1 MKRNE
6 YREFILGH
14 VRPQL
19 SVLGLDPSSAPD
31 ELDLLETG
39 LIDSLG
45 VLELVAAI
53 HSEFGIE
60 VDVYEMDPD
69 DLTVVGRLSDFLAKS
84 GETVGQAGDAVG

>member
-1 MKRNE
+1 MGRDVF
-6 YREFILGH
+6 RMFILEH
-14 VRPQL
+14 VGPQL
-19 SVLGLDPSSAPD
+19 SVLGMDPSTAPD
-31 ELDLLETG
+31 DLDLLETG

-69 DLTVVGRLSDFLAKS
+69 DLTVVGRLSDFLAS
-84 GETVGQAGDAVG
+84 AGA